1 MFSWHLTYQIF
12 LFCMIS
18 EANPILS
25 PGVKGDL
32 STSASWWNQNQD
44 AAVPTDDFF
53 SAAHGIVQSHP
64 GSGLGV
70 TTGIGSSGL
79 GTTGLGGSGFG
90 FAPSVSGLGG
100 GTGHFG
106 HDPLTGVGEEAD
118 ELQKNPGLSSPEECA
133 RACRDGER
141 PRTCYYK
148 FVVENYMTLGA

>member
-1 MFSWHLTYQIF
+1 
-12 LFCMIS
+12 MIS

-32 STSASWWNQNQD
+32 STSASWWNQNSD
-44 AAVPTDDFF
+44 AAGPGDDFF
-53 SAAHGIVQSHP
+53 SSAHGLVQNHP
-64 GSGLGV
+64 ATGLGVSSGLG
-70 TTGIGSSGL
+70 GSGL
-79 GTTGLGGSGFG
+79 GTTGLGSGSGYG
-90 FAPSVSGLGG
+90 FAPSTSALG

-106 HDPLTGVGEEAD
+106 HDLLTGVGEEAD